1 MASEYYYNSTAYVWF
16 FLKNLLVNDS
26 FWRSDPGFLFWG
38 RRLVS
43 PGGTVSRADMVWTDA
58 MLAVLRCQ
66 VQQTPPRRPR
76 AAAAALRAPQTT
88 APLQN
93 VGQNR
98 ALREILLEKIVHSES
113 RNMSHT
119 EKYFLYSAPTARL
132 KMAQGWV
139 REHNHARVVQR
150 STGRF

>member
-1 MASEYYYNSTAYVWF
+1 MRAVSEWLQNMYGD
-16 FLKNLLVNDS
+16 FLKLLVNAS
-26 FWRSDPGFLFWG
+26 FWRSDPDFLFWG

-43 PGGTVSRADMVWTDA
+43 TGGTASVSGTAG
-58 MLAVLRCQ
+58 
-66 VQQTPPRRPR
+66 TPPRRPL
-76 AAAAALRAPQTT
+76 AAAATLRAPQTT

-93 VGQNR
+93 VVQNR

-150 STGRF
+150 STGRFWQGGHHCRSV